1 MLIKKIVVFGLM
13 AGYLYTVAFNI
24 FMTAIFRIPAPMI
37 FGLLLLPFIQRPLP
51 PFIYYRECFL
61 FTLALFL
68 YHIVGMNDYTGF
80 FLSFVTI
87 IACALYFNYF
97 VGTNKLRFHTSVI
110 MLFAWLAFSMII
122 MVLDH
127 THPDI
132 IDALRSRMLDEQV
145 KQSPAGI
152 ATTQFTFGYQIAAF
166 TTFAFIATFTF
177 RLNSLVKV
185 LVFCVCMLFL
195 YLGMNR
201 SALISFA
208 GAVMVFLFIQ
218 YRFKAVILVALV
230 AIISLLI
237 YNYVLKDNFDSKN
250 NILAKNEAKE
260 ANDFNRANMA
270 AENLK
275 IFADYPFGLIFYGK
289 DWDEVTYRNSLF
301 TFGLSSHNAYLMFIT
316 YLGPFLGIGLLGA
329 IYYRITRL
337 FAEVVKHI
345 KLKHNAVLVALV
357 FAFIA
362 TSLNALSH
370 NGWLI
375 DADGPT
381 LFLYFAILHCAR
393 LTTPEPVAEPAGEL
407 NLVEA

>member
-1 MLIKKIVVFGLM
+1 MLFKKAVVFALM

-24 FMTAIFRIPAPMI
+24 FMTSIFRIPAPMI

-51 PFIYYRECFL
+51 PFIYLRECIL

-68 YHIVGMNDYTGF
+68 YHIVGMSDYTGF

-97 VGTNKLRFHTSVI
+97 VGTNKLRFNISVA

-122 MVLDH
+122 MVFDH
-127 THPDI
+127 THPDL
-132 IDALRSRMLDEQV
+132 IDAIRSRLLDEQI
-145 KQSPAGI
+145 KQSPAGLAI
-152 ATTQFTFGYQIAAF
+152 TQFTFGYQIAAF
-166 TTFAFIATFTF
+166 TTLAFIATFTF
-177 RLNSLVKV
+177 RLNALTKV
-185 LVFCVCMLFL
+185 LVFCACMLFL

-218 YRFKAVILVALV
+218 YRLKAVILVAIV
-230 AIISLLI
+230 AIISILI

-275 IFADYPFGLIFYGK
+275 IVADYPFGLIFYGK

-316 YLGPFLGIGLLGA
+316 YLGPFLGIGLLVA

-345 KLKHNAVLVALV
+345 KLKHNAILVALI
-357 FAFIA
+357 FAFLA

-381 LFLYFAILHCAR
+381 LFLYLAVLHSAR
-393 LTTPEPVAEPAGEL
+393 LTSPEPLPEPVDEL
-407 NLVEA
+407 SLVEA

>member
-1 MLIKKIVVFGLM
+1 M

-24 FMTAIFRIPAPMI
+24 FMTDIFRIPAPMI

-61 FTLALFL
+61 FAIALFL
-68 YHIVGMNDYTGF
+68 YHIVGMSDYTGF

-97 VGTNKLRFHTSVI
+97 VGTNKVRFKLSVI
-110 MLFAWLAFSMII
+110 MLFSWLALSMII

-127 THPDI
+127 THPGI
-132 IDALRSRMLDEQV
+132 IDPLRSRMLDEQV
-145 KQSPAGI
+145 KQSPSGLAV
-152 ATTQFTFGYQIAAF
+152 TQFTFGYQIAAF
-166 TTFAFIATFTF
+166 STFAFITTFAF
-177 RLNSLVKV
+177 RLNSLIKV
-185 LVFCVCMLFL
+185 LVFCVCMVFL

-201 SALISFA
+201 SALISFS
-208 GAVMVFLFIQ
+208 GAVMMFLVIQ
-218 YRFKAVILVALV
+218 YRFKALVLVALV
-230 AIISLLI
+230 AMVGLLI

-250 NILAKNEAKE
+250 NILAKNEAKQ
-260 ANDFNRANMA
+260 ANDYNRANMA

-275 IFADYPFGLIFYGK
+275 VVADYPFGLIFYGK
-289 DWDEVTYRNSLF
+289 DWEEVTYRNSLF
-301 TFGLSSHNAYLMFIT
+301 AFGLSSHNAYLMFIT

-337 FAEVVKHI
+337 FSQVVKHI
-345 KLKHNAVLVALV
+345 KLKHNAMLVALL

-381 LFLYFAILHCAR
+381 LFLYFAILHSAR
-393 LTTPEPVAEPAGEL
+393 LISPEPIPEPAEEL
-407 NLVEA
+407 SLVEV